1 MPVAKM
7 TSKGQVTIPQEV
19 RRALALEPGDRV
31 DFRIREGVAEIKRQG
46 SLADLSGTVPVP
58 DEVRGKSW
66 DEIRAL
72 AMRRRAKDWEAKAR
86 RLAD

>member
-7 TSKGQVTIPQEV
+7 TSKGQVTIPKEV
-19 RRALALEPGDRV
+19 RAALGLEPGDRI
-31 DFRIREGVAEIKRQG
+31 DFRIAKGGAEIKRQA

-72 AMRRRAKDWEAKAR
+72 AMRQRTKNWEAKAR